1 MNSNKL
7 YNQIMTLFG
16 GMMSF
21 FYLGVG
27 LYMIFSP
34 DMVYINKVLR
44 VIFGSSMIF
53 YGSYRLY
60 RTYVKIIEV
69 FFRDN
74 DTDDISDRNW

>member
-7 YNQIMTLFG
+7 YNQIMALFG
-16 GMMSF
+16 GVMSF

-53 YGSYRLY
+53 YGAYRLY
-60 RTYVKIIEV
+60 RTYVKIVDV

-74 DTDDISDRNW
+74 DTDDRSDRNW